1 MRRKEPCQ
9 GNGVR
14 KAKYVFRMEKK
25 KREKVVRKKKDVKP
39 KKEKVKPKTNEKSK
53 KSKKKNEWVVTP
65 VLPDWAIDFLK
76 PSKQKKEIVL
86 ASEAIP
92 LIEDNACSAQT
103 SFSLSIP
110 VVYQEHDNGA
120 AEQPESMPR
129 FSPQGV
135 SEGGTLDPPSIL
147 GGVKDCLVE
156 VVVSQL

>member
-1 MRRKEPCQ
+1 MRKQEPCE

-25 KREKVVRKKKDVKP
+25 KREKVARKKKDAKP
-39 KKEKVKPKTNEKSK
+39 KEEKSKKNRKSK

-76 PSKQKKEIVL
+76 PSKQKKVVVL

-110 VVYQEHDNGA
+110 VVYQEQDDK
-120 AEQPESMPR
+120 AEEFDSMPR

-135 SEGGTLDPPSIL
+135 SQGGTLDPPSIL
-147 GGVKDCLVE
+147 GGVKNCLVE

>member
-1 MRRKEPCQ
+1 MRKQEPCE

-14 KAKYVFRMEKK
+14 KAKSVFRMEKK
-25 KREKVVRKKKDVKP
+25 KREKVIRKKKDVKP
-39 KKEKVKPKTNEKSK
+39 KKEKLKTNRKLK
-53 KSKKKNEWVVTP
+53 KSKRKNEWVVTP
-65 VLPDWAIDFLK
+65 VLPDWARDFLK
-76 PSKQKKEIVL
+76 PSKQKKEVVL
-86 ASEAIP
+86 ASEAMP

-110 VVYQEHDNGA
+110 VVYQQDDEA

-135 SEGGTLDPPSIL
+135 SQGGTLDPPSIL

>member
-1 MRRKEPCQ
+1 MRKQEPCE

-14 KAKYVFRMEKK
+14 KAKYVFRMKKK

-76 PSKQKKEIVL
+76 PSKQKKEVVL
-86 ASEAIP
+86 ASKAIP

-110 VVYQEHDNGA
+110 VVYQEQDDK
-120 AEQPESMPR
+120 AEEFDSMPR

-135 SEGGTLDPPSIL
+135 SQGGTLDPPSIL

>member
-1 MRRKEPCQ
+1 MRKQEPCE
-9 GNGVR
+9 GNGGR
-14 KAKYVFRMEKK
+14 KAKAVFRMEKK

-39 KKEKVKPKTNEKSK
+39 KKEKSKKKRKSK

-76 PSKQKKEIVL
+76 HSKQKKEVVL
-86 ASEAIP
+86 ASEAMP
-92 LIEDNACSAQT
+92 LLEDNACSAQT

-110 VVYQEHDNGA
+110 VVYQQDDA
-120 AEQPESMPR
+120 AEEPESMPR

-135 SEGGTLDPPSIL
+135 SQGGTLDPPSTL

>member
-1 MRRKEPCQ
+1 MRKQEPCE

-25 KREKVVRKKKDVKP
+25 KREKVVRKKRDVKP

-110 VVYQEHDNGA
+110 VVYQEQDGT
-120 AEQPESMPR
+120 AEEFDSMPR

-135 SEGGTLDPPSIL
+135 SQGGTLDPPSTL

>member
-1 MRRKEPCQ
+1 MRKQEPCE

-14 KAKYVFRMEKK
+14 KVKSVFRMEKK

-39 KKEKVKPKTNEKSK
+39 KKEKLKTNGKLK
-53 KSKKKNEWVVTP
+53 KSNKKNEWVVTP

-76 PSKQKKEIVL
+76 PSKLKKEVVL

-110 VVYQEHDNGA
+110 VVYQQDDA
-120 AEQPESMPR
+120 AEEPESMPR

-135 SEGGTLDPPSIL
+135 SQGGTLDPSSIL
-147 GGVKDCLVE
+147 WGVKDCLVE

>member
-1 MRRKEPCQ
+1 
-9 GNGVR
+9 
-14 KAKYVFRMEKK
+14 MEKK
-25 KREKVVRKKKDVKP
+25 KREKVARKKKDGKP
-39 KKEKVKPKTNEKSK
+39 KKEKLKTNE

-76 PSKQKKEIVL
+76 PSKQKKEVVL
-86 ASEAIP
+86 ASEAIS

-110 VVYQEHDNGA
+110 VVYQEHDDK
-120 AEQPESMPR
+120 AEEFDSMPR

-135 SEGGTLDPPSIL
+135 SQGGTLDPPSIL

>member
-1 MRRKEPCQ
+1 MRKQEPCE

-14 KAKYVFRMEKK
+14 KVKSVFRMEKK

-39 KKEKVKPKTNEKSK
+39 KKEKLKTNGKLK
-53 KSKKKNEWVVTP
+53 KSNKKNEWVVTP

-76 PSKQKKEIVL
+76 PSKLKKEVVL

-110 VVYQEHDNGA
+110 VVYQQDDA
-120 AEQPESMPR
+120 AEEPESMPR

-135 SEGGTLDPPSIL
+135 SQGGTLDPPSTL

-156 VVVSQL
+156 IVVSQL

>member
-1 MRRKEPCQ
+1 MRKQEPCE

-25 KREKVVRKKKDVKP
+25 KREKVARKKKDVKP
-39 KKEKVKPKTNEKSK
+39 KKEKEKPKTK

-76 PSKQKKEIVL
+76 PSKQKKEVVL

-110 VVYQEHDNGA
+110 VVYQEHDDK
-120 AEQPESMPR
+120 AEEFDSMPR

-135 SEGGTLDPPSIL
+135 SQGGTLDPPSIL

>member
-1 MRRKEPCQ
+1 MLNNFEKFSFPSIEKRWTKDKETDGQ
-9 GNGVR
+9 KEIR
-14 KAKYVFRMEKK
+14 QE
-25 KREKVVRKKKDVKP
+25 KP
-39 KKEKVKPKTNEKSK
+39 KKEKVKPKSNEKSK

-92 LIEDNACSAQT
+92 LIEDNACPAQT

-110 VVYQEHDNGA
+110 VVYQEQDDK
-120 AEQPESMPR
+120 AEEFDSMPR

-135 SEGGTLDPPSIL
+135 SQGGTLDPPSIL

>member
-1 MRRKEPCQ
+1 MREQEPCE

-14 KAKYVFRMEKK
+14 KAKSVFRMEKK
-25 KREKVVRKKKDVKP
+25 EREKVVRKKKDVMLKEEKS
-39 KKEKVKPKTNEKSK
+39 KKNRKSK
-53 KSKKKNEWVVTP
+53 KSKRKNEWVVTP
-65 VLPDWAIDFLK
+65 VLPDWAIGFLK
-76 PSKQKKEIVL
+76 PSKQKKEVVL
-86 ASEAIP
+86 ASEAMP

-110 VVYQEHDNGA
+110 VVYQQDDA

-135 SEGGTLDPPSIL
+135 SQGGTLDPPSIL

-156 VVVSQL
+156 VIVSQL

>member
-1 MRRKEPCQ
+1 MRKQEPCE
-9 GNGVR
+9 GNGGR

-110 VVYQEHDNGA
+110 VVYQQDDSA
-120 AEQPESMPR
+120 KQPESMPR

-135 SEGGTLDPPSIL
+135 SQGGTLDPPSTL

>member
-1 MRRKEPCQ
+1 M
-9 GNGVR
+9 
-14 KAKYVFRMEKK
+14 
-25 KREKVVRKKKDVKP
+25 VRKKKDVKP
-39 KKEKVKPKTNEKSK
+39 KKEKLKTNEKSK

-110 VVYQEHDNGA
+110 VVYQEQDDK
-120 AEQPESMPR
+120 AEEFDSMPR

-135 SEGGTLDPPSIL
+135 SQGGTLDPPSIL